1 MHRLIIFALFLSL
14 GSLGLLAQ
22 DDNPIVLVASQGKM
36 SYKAPGYSSS
46 KLSLAA
52 VLKPAGTLSLKA
64 KSSATLFADGA
75 FKTIQGP
82 TSLSLSTAFAANGS
96 VKINFE
102 RGFTQYLYAALD
114 LAANSQGSKDAWG
127 TVTGKKGSGD
137 GWGTVTGKKGSG
149 DGWGTVT
156 GKKGSGDGWG
166 TVTGKKGSGDGW
178 GGKGKLINGI
188 APFGKIRPGAKVFK
202 WSKPS
207 GAQRFKLEIKNSK
220 GELIQQAE
228 TADTMLSAQL
238 DPAKFQEGQQ
248 YQWTVSTSTGE
259 IQSSPLLFEIGTAAA
274 QTAARQRAE
283 NAESY
288 PQVPAAMQGLMRAIA
303 LEQGEWHE
311 DAAQTYRE
319 VQSTNPNNLLVQL
332 MHAAFWM
339 RNGPKPMAEL
349 AFKQP

>member
-114 LAANSQGSKDAWG
+114 LAANSQGSKDA
-127 TVTGKKGSGD
+127 
-137 GWGTVTGKKGSG
+137 WGTVTGKKGSG